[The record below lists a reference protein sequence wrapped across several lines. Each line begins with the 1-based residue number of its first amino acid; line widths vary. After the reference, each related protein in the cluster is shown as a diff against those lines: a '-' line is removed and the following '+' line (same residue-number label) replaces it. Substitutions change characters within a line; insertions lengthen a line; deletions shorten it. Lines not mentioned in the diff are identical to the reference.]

1 MSGNY
6 SDIYRRNISSLFFS
20 VYTDNDFLSV
30 NTKRIT
36 IENEEIKKKCVI
48 STEKIYLLLT
58 PVDESVGNI

>member
-1 MSGNY
+1 MSVNY
-6 SDIYRRNISSLFFS
+6 SDIYRQNISLLFFS

-36 IENEEIKKKCVI
+36 IENEEIKKCVI
-48 STEKIYLLLT
+48 STEKICLSLT